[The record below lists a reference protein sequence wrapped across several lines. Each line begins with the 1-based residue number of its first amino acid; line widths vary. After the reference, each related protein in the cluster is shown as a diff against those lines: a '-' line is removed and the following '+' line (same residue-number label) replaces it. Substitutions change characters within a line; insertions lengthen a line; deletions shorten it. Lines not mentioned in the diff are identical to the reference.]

1 MIQMTWTKKF
11 VTEMRRKKESQ
22 NTMHDDK
29 FHAQESKIA
38 EGEKVLLKQQN
49 ENELP
54 SNFEAEPCEIVS
66 KKVNRVFKPNVTHVK
81 KYSEPADD
89 NVC

>member
-11 VTEMRRKKESQ
+11 VTEMQRKKESR
-22 NTMHDDK
+22 NTMHTINSM
-29 FHAQESKIA
+29 HSNIA

-81 KYSEPADD
+81 KYGEPDD

>member
-1 MIQMTWTKKF
+1 MDQEIRDRNAEKKGIA
-11 VTEMRRKKESQ
+11 KY
-22 NTMHDDK
+22 HAYDK
-29 FHAQESKIA
+29 FHARESKIA

-54 SNFEAEPCEIVS
+54 LNFEAEPCEIVS
-66 KKVNRVFKPNVTHVK
+66 KKVNRVFKPNVK
-81 KYSEPADD
+81 KYNEPADD

>member
-1 MIQMTWTKKF
+1 MDQEIRDRNAEKKGIA
-11 VTEMRRKKESQ
+11 KY
-22 NTMHDDK
+22 HAYDK
-29 FHAQESKIA
+29 FHAQESEIA

-54 SNFEAEPCEIVS
+54 SNFEAESCEIVS

>member
-1 MIQMTWTKKF
+1 M
-11 VTEMRRKKESQ
+11 
-22 NTMHDDK
+22 
-29 FHAQESKIA
+29 
-38 EGEKVLLKQQN
+38 LLKQQN

-54 SNFEAEPCEIVS
+54 LNFEAEPCEIVS